1 MSCKLFCPLARH
13 ASSVVLA
20 TTSPGSQE
28 KRSTNAANGLAIFTP
43 RSTGAYAPWPVGYP
57 YAQLRAYGAA
67 YRSSRFPVRILDD
80 TGLPFARSPAFP
92 SKPMWKPC
100 EGRADRGRPAGGEEW
115 AAAIRQ
121 EDLSRCVVHG
131 RGAAAC
137 TPATQR
143 PGSPA
148 CVRAATCRHSTLPTQ
163 AKLLDGRAEDDPPRR
178 QRRSAKRSSCARER
192 AAGVDRT
199 QLAHRIPQTDQQ
211 AVASSHRPLPIGRGA
226 VEPTPRLCSLHT
238 SP

>member
-1 MSCKLFCPLARH
+1 MLVLARTATRLNAPGSIGAVELKATGIAMSCKLFCPLARH

-92 SKPMWKPC
+92 TPQQAHVETVRGPGGSR
-100 EGRADRGRPAGGEEW
+100 ETGRRGGVGGRDPAGGSVTVCRARQGCRRLHPGNSTAGIPSVRASRNLPPQYPSYPSKVARRESRGRSATT
-115 AAAIRQ
+115 AAAI
-121 EDLSRCVVHG
+121 C
-131 RGAAAC
+131 
-137 TPATQR
+137 
-143 PGSPA
+143 
-148 CVRAATCRHSTLPTQ
+148 
-163 AKLLDGRAEDDPPRR
+163 
-178 QRRSAKRSSCARER
+178 
-192 AAGVDRT
+192 
-199 QLAHRIPQTDQQ
+199 QT
-211 AVASSHRPLPIGRGA
+211 
-226 VEPTPRLCSLHT
+226 
-238 SP
+238 